1 MNPSYIRV
9 KTSSVIERVL
19 AFICF
24 AFNFYQ
30 KIILDV
36 FDVANSLKVEC
47 AFKIL
52 SVAKFGGSLLD
63 AEGKGIP
70 KIVKRIKELRTKDGC
85 GPIVV
90 FSAPMGITDSLIRIG
105 ESYAQACALPLD
117 GVFEVYE
124 RLAKTH
130 VKDKWLKQA
139 QTELE
144 KYRSLTQ
151 ASLDLVN
158 KRFSGNIKAKTITLG
173 GELAMSSLMGLILKS
188 YGVDSCSLSKEEWPI
203 VTDDNFE
210 DATPMYE
217 ASRKRL
223 HTLVQPVEEGKVVC
237 LAGFFGSTMD
247 GLETIL
253 GRGGSDLTAVF
264 VSCLLKD
271 VYHSK
276 ALLYKDVPV
285 QSADP
290 KVVKGQKTE
299 HVKALTYNE
308 AHKASMMG
316 MKIVMSPAIA
326 VARKFNQPLTVVP
339 IDKPEMYSV
348 IEAQTSGG
356 EVVKCLTGKSGC
368 AILSMNDE
376 KSRSLE
382 DALRIWERR
391 NDFMDLGAETMETGE
406 RIRDFLFLDS
416 DFLKK
421 NIEKLKGFDEDM
433 KVDFGLGVVTLIGD
447 RMKDSPGVASL
458 AISAISGINIKR
470 GIFAPHTSQIILVV
484 QEKNVNVTVA
494 AIHSKKKD
502 FNKPQNWPMGF
513 QSTA

>member
-1 MNPSYIRV
+1 M
-9 KTSSVIERVL
+9 
-19 AFICF
+19 
-24 AFNFYQ
+24 
-30 KIILDV
+30 
-36 FDVANSLKVEC
+36 EC
-47 AFKIL
+47 AFKTV

-63 AEGKGIP
+63 VEGKGIP
-70 KIVKRIKELRTKDGC
+70 KIIKRIKEIRDKDGC
-85 GPIVV
+85 GPVAV
-90 FSAPMGITDSLIRIG
+90 FSAPMGCTDALIRIG
-105 ESYAQACALPLD
+105 ESHAQACALPL
-117 GVFEVYE
+117 GPVFEVYDHLME
-124 RLAKTH
+124 LY
-130 VKDKWLKQA
+130 VKGKYIKQA
-139 QTELE
+139 RDELANY
-144 KYRSLTQ
+144 KALTQ
-151 ASLDLVN
+151 ATLNAVN
-158 KRFSGNIKAKTITLG
+158 KRFSGNIKARTLTLG
-173 GELAMSSLMGLILKS
+173 GERAMSTLMDYVLKS
-188 YGVDSCSLSKEEWPI
+188 NDIDSCVLSMEDWPV

-210 DATPMYE
+210 DALPNYD
-217 ASRKRL
+217 SSKKRL
-223 HTLVQPVEEGKVVC
+223 HTLIEPLEEGKVVSF
-237 LAGFFGSTMD
+237 AGFLGVTAD

-264 VSCLLKD
+264 ASCLLKD
-271 VYHSK
+271 VYSTK
-276 ALLYKDVPV
+276 TLLYKDVPV

-299 HVKALTYNE
+299 HVNALTYNE

-316 MKIVMSPAIA
+316 MKIVQSPAIA
-326 VARKFNQPLTVVP
+326 MARRFGQPLMVVP
-339 IDKPEMYSV
+339 IDDPKMFSV
-348 IEAQTSGG
+348 IEAETVGG

-382 DALRIWERR
+382 DSLRIWERR

-421 NIEKLKGFDEDM
+421 NEEKLKGFDENLRIDY
-433 KVDFGLGVVTLIGD
+433 GLGVVTLIGD

-484 QEKNVNVTVA
+484 EEKNVNATVA
-494 AIHSKKKD
+494 AIHMKKQEL
-502 FNKPQNWPMGF
+502 NKQPPNWPMGF